1 MSSEI
6 NLCIL
11 TMHYIY
17 CRFISVPQ
25 NKCELNTGIPAF
37 GRFIVFVMPLLEV
50 KGGIIGV
57 VAVRKQQ
64 DSPEKLSIPV
74 AAHN

>member
-1 MSSEI
+1 MSSES

-17 CRFISVPQ
+17 RWFISVPQ

-57 VAVRKQQ
+57 VAERKKQ
-64 DSPEKLSIPV
+64 DSPENLSITV
-74 AAHN
+74 ITHK